1 MGKTNVKQE
10 KEINFMKL
18 RTKIITA
25 TLALLSVF
33 AVAAFATH
41 GSFAQDGQKRHPRMG
56 RGFGG
61 PGGGPG
67 MGQGRGM
74 LPLRFLDLTDAQK
87 EQVKAIHEAE
97 KAKVEPLLTQLREAH
112 TAMREAT
119 ANGQFNEEQIRAIAA
134 KQSQAQVELA
144 VSHARVQ
151 AQIYQLLTAEQ
162 RAKLDKFAQE
172 RKTRMENRRER
183 KQND

>member
-1 MGKTNVKQE
+1 
-10 KEINFMKL
+10 MKL

-41 GSFAQDGQKRHPRMG
+41 GSFAQDGPKRHPRMG

-61 PGGGPG
+61 PGGG
-67 MGQGRGM
+67 MGQGIGM

-97 KAKVEPLLTQLREAH
+97 KAKVEPLMTQLREAH

>member
-1 MGKTNVKQE
+1 
-10 KEINFMKL
+10 MKL
-18 RTKIITA
+18 RTKIITG

-41 GSFAQDGQKRHPRMG
+41 GSFAQDGPKGHPRMG

-67 MGQGRGM
+67 MGQGRGQGRGM

-87 EQVKAIHEAE
+87 EQVRAIHEAE
-97 KAKVEPLLTQLREAH
+97 KARVEPLLTQLREAH

-162 RAKLDKFAQE
+162 RAKLDKFEQE
-172 RKTRMENRRER
+172 HKTHMENRRER
-183 KQND
+183 KQNG